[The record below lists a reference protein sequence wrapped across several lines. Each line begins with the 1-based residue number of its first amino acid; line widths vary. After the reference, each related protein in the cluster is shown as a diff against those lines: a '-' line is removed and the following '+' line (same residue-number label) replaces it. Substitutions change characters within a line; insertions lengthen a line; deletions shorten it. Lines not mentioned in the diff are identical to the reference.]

1 MTQPLPLAKHHQV
14 YLVLREQLAEGRFA
28 AGVPGEMRLMDQFG
42 VGRVTV
48 RRALARLVRDGL
60 IRRSPGRGTVAMA
73 PIGARQSPS
82 SSLPASAFDFQPAG
96 LSGLLGN
103 IVGLGLRTTVTVLQ
117 CELVPATESVAQ
129 QLGLAAA
136 APVHKVVRVRS
147 TRAGP
152 MAHITTFVPRDLSR
166 GCGKRALARQPM
178 LMLLQ
183 QGGVEIG
190 AARQIISACLAH
202 SGVAQALGVEIGS
215 ALLCVRRLVLDV
227 HDRPVQ
233 CLQGLYRPDRYEY
246 QMQLSPVG
254 DIDAQVWAGTALP
267 EPFH

>member
-1 MTQPLPLAKHHQV
+1 MTQALPLAKHHLV
-14 YLVLREQLAEGRFA
+14 YLVLREQLAEGRFT

-48 RRALARLVRDGL
+48 RRALARLVGDGL
-60 IRRSPGRGTVAMA
+60 IHRSPGRGTTPTL
-73 PIGARQSPS
+73 PIAGRYQPQ
-82 SSLPASAFDFQPAG
+82 PSAFDQPRAG

-103 IVGLGLRTTVTVLQ
+103 IVGMGLSTKVKVLQ
-117 CELVPATESVAQ
+117 SEMVPASDEISQ
-129 QLGLAAA
+129 QLKLAAGTA
-136 APVHKVVRVRS
+136 VHKVVRVRS

-152 MAHITTFVPRDLSR
+152 LSHITTFVPKDLAHS
-166 GCGKRALARQPM
+166 CGKRALARQPM
-178 LMLLQ
+178 LLLLQ
-183 QGGVEIG
+183 QSGVEIG
-190 AARQIISACLAH
+190 AASQTISACLAH
-202 SGVAQALGVEIGS
+202 SGVAQALDIEIGS

-254 DIDAQVWAGTALP
+254 GVDAQVWAGTAQP